1 MAIMLRALVRR
12 FRHAVSFARL
22 KPGTAAYDSHS
33 RAEMEHYNRL
43 YGGDAAARER
53 LVEPAPASWV
63 EIQRLCAEHIR
74 EASGADITGHVL
86 ERLRARERPRLLSL
100 GCGPGGVEMVFAR
113 EVPEAEYV
121 CLDFNPDLLALGRER
136 AAAEGLPLRFEKA
149 DLNTVALPH
158 AEFDIVFCHASLHH
172 LLELERLAAEIRRA
186 LRPGGELIVVDM
198 IARRGYRMWPE
209 TRRVARAIFAALPA
223 QYRLNHTGYPKKRVD
238 ERIWEADTS
247 AAGMECVRSEDI
259 LPVLDGAFIRNV
271 FVPYLTLSRRF
282 FDTMY
287 GPNYDLARPL
297 DAATLRWIWEMDC
310 HHLASGAL
318 RPESFFGVF
327 RARS

>member
-1 MAIMLRALVRR
+1 MMIRALARR
-12 FRHAVSFARL
+12 LRHAASLARL

-43 YGGDAAARER
+43 YSGDAAARER
-53 LVEPAPASWV
+53 LVEPVPPSWV

-74 EASGADITGHVL
+74 QASGDDITGHVL
-86 ERLRARERPRLLSL
+86 GRLRARERPRLLSL

-113 EVPEAEYV
+113 EVPAAEYV

-136 AAAEGLPLRFEKA
+136 AAAEGLPLRFERA
-149 DLNTVALPH
+149 DLNTVDLPR

-172 LLELERLAAEIRRA
+172 LIELERLAAEIRRA
-186 LRPGGELIVVDM
+186 LRPGGELVVVDM

-209 TRRVARAIFAALPA
+209 TRRAARAIFAALPA
-223 QYRLNHTGYPKKRVD
+223 QYRLNHTGYPRKRVD
-238 ERIWEADTS
+238 ERIWEADAS

-259 LPVLDGAFIRNV
+259 LPVLDAAFLRDA

-287 GPNYDLARPL
+287 GPNYDLTRPL
-297 DAATLRWIWEMDC
+297 DAAILQWIWEMDC
-310 HHLASGAL
+310 HYLATGAL

-327 RARS
+327 RARP